1 MIQHR
6 RSEVDFDHGV
16 GTAMLT
22 LAIPTSWMKVAKS
35 VTFRGTGM
43 DGRPTAQFNLLIH
56 KVFHW
61 LIQVQLPQASGRS
74 FA

>member
-1 MIQHR
+1 
-6 RSEVDFDHGV
+6 
-16 GTAMLT
+16 
-22 LAIPTSWMKVAKS
+22 